1 MELCRPLAAET
12 PVDQGA
18 LSGDTRL
25 RQEPAH
31 EEAFVRLTLK
41 EADSTTMLSAIDAL
55 KSWAGGAQRVPG
67 GALRQVLFA
76 DRRNA
81 GPGLPRVRPQH
92 PPQVSCQGT
101 RSSAH
106 GTGQRSDTW
115 PPWDGRASLWL
126 RGGGRSMVYRGR

>member
-1 MELCRPLAAET
+1 MVFYGEVSADSGGPMELCRPLAAET

-76 DRRNA
+76 DRRTA
-81 GPGLPRVRPQH
+81 GLDYPVFDLSIP
-92 PPQVSCQGT
+92 
-101 RSSAH
+101 
-106 GTGQRSDTW
+106 
-115 PPWDGRASLWL
+115 LK
-126 RGGGRSMVYRGR
+126 